1 MKIVSFIKDSSRLLL
16 DGFKRFPITYILIAI
31 LAVALEIN
39 VNNDF
44 SNVYF
49 EGGLFYGI
57 FVSVLATLIIERKVR
72 KNTYL
77 QAIPVVL
84 GVVSSIVMWQL
95 LKHYFSD
102 NNYFIMA
109 FYIGTMIAMF
119 SMCVWLLC
127 KKENIDTIYME
138 LLWAVSYSF
147 LSIFVLFLGVMVCLI
162 AFDSLIMPIEE
173 RPYSIVAAYS
183 WIGLIPMM
191 ILSRIPR
198 EDNLVQRPKL
208 YVKFFTFLAIPC
220 VLLLAILC
228 IYVGKIILTLDMP
241 SNRLNIF
248 ASICILVYLFMY
260 AAIKGNSSKP
270 LSFLLRWC
278 WIPIIPIVIA
288 QITGIIIRYNAY
300 GLTPLRMAGMV
311 TLAIGVYGLY
321 ITARNKSL
329 KSIWLVIAV
338 AAIVF
343 SISPINI
350 IDISVK
356 NQNDR
361 VEKILVKNSLLQDG
375 KLIIPEKLELSDEDE
390 KIIKG
395 SWKLLRYYCGDPS
408 SKVLIDYFDV
418 NKAVLS
424 YSKDKNNGVTDLL
437 TVLNIDNT
445 YVSVNTEIYC
455 ASSYGDESK
464 PLSCSGY
471 SYIRFY
477 DSYSWKRSDVDKQ
490 EFFYKDGKYFIKLE
504 SNARNDSECVEY
516 DVTKFVDK
524 LLESISEEKDS
535 QTDTAK
541 VLPYS
546 YCQTAGI
553 SDSDALWEIS
563 DNIVL
568 VVKYL
573 RILDPSTIKID
584 AGRKHSLNCRG
595 YIFYK

>member
-31 LAVALEIN
+31 LAVAFEIN
-39 VNNDF
+39 VNNGF

-57 FVSVLATLIIERKVR
+57 FVSVLATLIIEQKVK
-72 KNTYL
+72 KNAYL

-84 GVVSSIVMWQL
+84 GVVSSIVMWQV

-138 LLWAVSYSF
+138 LLWAVLYSV
-147 LSIFVLFLGVMVCLI
+147 LSIFVLFLGVMVCLW

-208 YVKFFTFLAIPC
+208 YVKLFTFLAIPC
-220 VLLLAILC
+220 VLLLVILC
-228 IYVGKIILTLDMP
+228 VYVGKIILTLDMP

-270 LSFLLRWC
+270 LSFLLRCC

-300 GLTPLRMAGMV
+300 GLTPLRMAAMV
-311 TLAIGVYGLY
+311 TLAIGIYGLY
-321 ITARNKSL
+321 IIARNKSL

-343 SISPINI
+343 SISPLNI
-350 IDISVK
+350 IDMSVK

-361 VEKILVKNSLLQDG
+361 VEKILVKNSLLQEG
-375 KLIIPEKLELSDEDE
+375 KLVIPEKLELSDEDE

-437 TVLNIDNT
+437 TVLNIDNP
-445 YVSVNTEIYC
+445 YVSFNIEIYC
-455 ASSYGDESK
+455 TSSYYDESK

-477 DSYSWKRSDVDKQ
+477 DSYSWKGSDVDKQ

-541 VLPYS
+541 VS
-546 YCQTAGI
+546 YRDCLKASI

-563 DNIVL
+563 DNIAL
-568 VVKYL
+568 VVKSL
-573 RILDPSTIKID
+573 DILDPPTIKID
-584 AGRKHSLNCRG
+584 AGRKHSLTFRG

>member
-39 VNNDF
+39 INNRL
-44 SNVYF
+44 SKVYF

-57 FVSVLATLIIERKVR
+57 FVSVLATLIIERKVK
-72 KNTYL
+72 KNAYL

-84 GVVSSIVMWQL
+84 GVVSSIVMWQV

-102 NNYFIMA
+102 NDCFIMA

-138 LLWAVSYSF
+138 LLWADSYSV
-147 LSIFVLFLGVMVCLI
+147 LSILVLFLGVMVCLI

-173 RPYSIVAAYS
+173 RPYSIVAIYS

-191 ILSRIPR
+191 FLSRIPR

-208 YVKFFTFLAIPC
+208 YVKLFTFLAIPC

-311 TLAIGVYGLY
+311 TLAIGIYGLY

-375 KLIIPEKLELSDEDE
+375 KLVIPEKLELSDEDE

-424 YSKDKNNGVTDLL
+424 YLKDKNNGVTDLL

-455 ASSYGDESK
+455 ASSYNNEHK
-464 PLSCSGY
+464 PLPCSGY
-471 SYIRFY
+471 SYIRFCEP
-477 DSYSWKRSDVDKQ
+477 YSWKRSDEDKQ

>member
-1 MKIVSFIKDSSRLLL
+1 MKIIRFIKESSRLLL

-31 LAVALEIN
+31 LAVAFEIN
-39 VNNDF
+39 VNNGF

-57 FVSVLATLIIERKVR
+57 FVSVLATLIIERKVK
-72 KNTYL
+72 KNAYL

-95 LKHYFSD
+95 LEHYFSD
-102 NNYFIMA
+102 NNCFIVA

-147 LSIFVLFLGVMVCLI
+147 LSIFVLFLGVMVCLW

-173 RPYSIVAAYS
+173 RAYSIVAAYS

-208 YVKFFTFLAIPC
+208 YVKLFTFLAIPC

-228 IYVGKIILTLDMP
+228 IYVGKIIITLNMP

-260 AAIKGNSSKP
+260 AAIKENSSKS

-288 QITGIIIRYNAY
+288 QITGIVIRYNAY
-300 GLTPLRMAGMV
+300 GLTPLRMAAMV
-311 TLAIGVYGLY
+311 TLAIGIYGLY

-375 KLIIPEKLELSDEDE
+375 KLVIPEKLELSDEDE

-395 SWKLLRYYCGDPS
+395 SWKMLRYYCGDPS

-424 YSKDKNNGVTDLL
+424 YSKDKNNGVTGLL
-437 TVLNIDNT
+437 TILNLDNT

-455 ASSYGDESK
+455 WSSYDK
-464 PLSCSGY
+464 FKLLPCSGY
-471 SYIRFY
+471 SYIRSY
-477 DSYSWKRSDVDKQ
+477 DSYSWKRLDVDEQ

-504 SNARNDSECVEY
+504 SNARNDSEYVEY

-541 VLPYS
+541 VSYS
-546 YCQTAGI
+546 YRPSAGI
-553 SDSDALWEIS
+553 SDSDARWEIS
-563 DNIVL
+563 DNIAL
-568 VVKYL
+568 VVISL
-573 RILDPSTIKID
+573 RILDPPTIKID
-584 AGRKHSLNCRG
+584 AGRKHSLSFQG

>member
-1 MKIVSFIKDSSRLLL
+1 
-16 DGFKRFPITYILIAI
+16 
-31 LAVALEIN
+31 
-39 VNNDF
+39 
-44 SNVYF
+44 
-49 EGGLFYGI
+49 
-57 FVSVLATLIIERKVR
+57 
-72 KNTYL
+72 
-77 QAIPVVL
+77 
-84 GVVSSIVMWQL
+84 
-95 LKHYFSD
+95 
-102 NNYFIMA
+102 
-109 FYIGTMIAMF
+109 
-119 SMCVWLLC
+119 
-127 KKENIDTIYME
+127 ME

-147 LSIFVLFLGVMVCLI
+147 LSIFVLFLGVMVCLW

-208 YVKFFTFLAIPC
+208 YVKLFTFLAIPC

-300 GLTPLRMAGMV
+300 GLTPLRMAAMV
-311 TLAIGVYGLY
+311 TLAIGIYGLY
-321 ITARNKSL
+321 IIARNKSL
-329 KSIWLVIAV
+329 KSIWLVIAA

-343 SISPINI
+343 SISPLNI

-375 KLIIPEKLELSDEDE
+375 KLVIPEKLELSDEDE

-437 TVLNIDNT
+437 TILNIDNP
-445 YVSVNTEIYC
+445 YVSVNTEIYFS
-455 ASSYGDESK
+455 SSYFDDQYK

-477 DSYSWKRSDVDKQ
+477 DSYSWKRSDEDKQ

-504 SNARNDSECVEY
+504 SNANARYDSECVEY

-524 LLESISEEKDS
+524 LLESISEGKDS

-541 VLPYS
+541 VSYS
-546 YCQTAGI
+546 YRYNASI

-563 DNIVL
+563 DNIAL
-568 VVKYL
+568 VVEFLY
-573 RILDPSTIKID
+573 ILDPPTIKID
-584 AGRKHSLNCRG
+584 AGRKHSLTFRG

>member
-31 LAVALEIN
+31 LAVAFEIN
-39 VNNDF
+39 INNDF

-72 KNTYL
+72 KNAYL

-84 GVVSSIVMWQL
+84 GVVSSIVMWQV
-95 LKHYFSD
+95 LKHYFSYND
-102 NNYFIMA
+102 YFIMA

-147 LSIFVLFLGVMVCLI
+147 LSIFVLFLGVMVCLW

-173 RPYSIVAAYS
+173 RPYSIVATYS
-183 WIGLIPMM
+183 WLGLLPMM

-208 YVKFFTFLAIPC
+208 YVKLFTFLAIPC

-288 QITGIIIRYNAY
+288 QITGIVIRYNAY

-311 TLAIGVYGLY
+311 TLAIGIYGLY

-343 SISPINI
+343 SISPLNI

-361 VEKILVKNSLLQDG
+361 IEKILVKNSLLQDG
-375 KLIIPEKLELSDEDE
+375 KLVIPEKLELSDEDE
-390 KIIKG
+390 KVIKG
-395 SWKLLRYYCGDPS
+395 SWELLRYYCGDPS

-424 YSKDKNNGVTDLL
+424 FSKDKNNGVTDLL
-437 TVLNIDNT
+437 TVLNIEYT
-445 YVSVNTEIYC
+445 YVSFNTGIYC
-455 ASSYGDESK
+455 ASSYYDESK

-477 DSYSWKRSDVDKQ
+477 NSYSWKGSDVDKQ

-504 SNARNDSECVEY
+504 SNARNDSEYVEY

-541 VLPYS
+541 VSYS
-546 YCQTAGI
+546 YSPNTGI

-563 DNIVL
+563 DNIAL
-568 VVKYL
+568 VVKSLY
-573 RILDPSTIKID
+573 ILDPPAIKID

-595 YIFYK
+595 YILYK

>member
-1 MKIVSFIKDSSRLLL
+1 
-16 DGFKRFPITYILIAI
+16 
-31 LAVALEIN
+31 
-39 VNNDF
+39 
-44 SNVYF
+44 
-49 EGGLFYGI
+49 
-57 FVSVLATLIIERKVR
+57 
-72 KNTYL
+72 
-77 QAIPVVL
+77 
-84 GVVSSIVMWQL
+84 

-102 NNYFIMA
+102 NGGFIVA

-147 LSIFVLFLGVMVCLI
+147 LSIFVLFLGVMVCLW

-173 RPYSIVAAYS
+173 RPYSIVATYS
-183 WIGLIPMM
+183 WLGLIPMM

-208 YVKFFTFLAIPC
+208 YVKLFTFLAIPC

-270 LSFLLRWC
+270 LSFLLHWC

-288 QITGIIIRYNAY
+288 QITGIVIRYNAY

-311 TLAIGVYGLY
+311 TLAIGIYGLY
-321 ITARNKSL
+321 IIARNKSL

-350 IDISVK
+350 IDMSVK

-375 KLIIPEKLELSDEDE
+375 KLVIPEKLELSDEDKE
-390 KIIKG
+390 IIKG
-395 SWKLLRYYCGDPS
+395 SWKMLRYFCGDPS

-437 TVLNIDNT
+437 TILNIDNT
-445 YVSVNTEIYC
+445 YVSDNTKIYC
-455 ASSYGDESK
+455 SSSYYDESK

-471 SYIRFY
+471 SYIRIY
-477 DSYSWKRSDVDKQ
+477 DSYSWKRSDADKQ

-541 VLPYS
+541 VSYS
-546 YCQTAGI
+546 YCHNASI

-563 DNIVL
+563 DNIAM
-568 VVKYL
+568 VVESL
-573 RILDPSTIKID
+573 DILDPPTIKID
-584 AGRKHSLNCRG
+584 AGRKHSLTFRG

>member
-31 LAVALEIN
+31 LAVAFEIN

-57 FVSVLATLIIERKVR
+57 FVSVLATLIIERKVK
-72 KNTYL
+72 KNAYL

-95 LKHYFSD
+95 LKHYFSYND
-102 NNYFIMA
+102 YFIMA

-147 LSIFVLFLGVMVCLI
+147 LSIFVLFLGVMVCLV

-311 TLAIGVYGLY
+311 TLAIGIYGLY

-375 KLIIPEKLELSDEDE
+375 KLVIPEKLELSDEDT

-437 TVLNIDNT
+437 TVLIIDNP

-455 ASSYGDESK
+455 ASSYDDESTAF
-464 PLSCSGY
+464 SCSGY

-477 DSYSWKRSDVDKQ
+477 YTSSWERSDADKQ

-541 VLPYS
+541 VSYS
-546 YCQTAGI
+546 YSPNTGI

-563 DNIVL
+563 DNIAL
-568 VVKYL
+568 VVKSLY
-573 RILDPSTIKID
+573 ILDPPTIKID
-584 AGRKHSLNCRG
+584 AGRKHSLTCQG

>member
-1 MKIVSFIKDSSRLLL
+1 MKIIRFIKESSRLLIN
-16 DGFKRFPITYILIAI
+16 GFNRFPITYILIAI
-31 LAVALEIN
+31 LAVVLEIN
-39 VNNDF
+39 LQDF
-44 SNVYF
+44 SCKMYF

-57 FVSVLATLIIERKVR
+57 FVSVLVTLLIEDKIKKHV
-72 KNTYL
+72 YL
-77 QAIPVVL
+77 HVIPAVL
-84 GVVSSIVMWQL
+84 GVVSSIIMWQL
-95 LKHYFSD
+95 LKNCSETINF
-102 NNYFIMA
+102 FIDS
-109 FYIGTMIAMF
+109 FYVGTLIAMF
-119 SMCVWLLC
+119 SLSVWLLC

-147 LSIFVLFLGVMVCLI
+147 LSIFVLFLGVMVCLW

-208 YVKFFTFLAIPC
+208 YVKFFTYLAIPC
-220 VLLLAILC
+220 VLLLVILC
-228 IYVGKIILTLDMP
+228 VYVGKIIITLNMP

-260 AAIKGNSSKP
+260 AAIKENSSKS

-311 TLAIGVYGLY
+311 TLAIGIYGLY

-350 IDISVK
+350 IDMSVK

-361 VEKILVKNSLLQDG
+361 IEKILVKNSLLKDG
-375 KLIIPEKLELSDEDE
+375 KLVIPEKFELSDED
-390 KIIKG
+390 KIVVIG
-395 SWKLLRYYCGDPS
+395 SWRLLRFYDGES
-408 SKVLIDYFDV
+408 SPKVLINYFDV

-424 YSKDKNNGVTDLL
+424 YAKETNNKAIDLL
-437 TVLNIDNT
+437 TVLNINDN
-445 YVSVNTEIYC
+445 NQCFNNEIYC
-455 ASSYGDESK
+455 TSSFNKDSN
-464 PLSCSGY
+464 PISCEGY
-471 SYIRFY
+471 SYFRLILTY
-477 DSYSWKRSDVDKQ
+477 PSKRDGGKEDV
-490 EFFYKDGKYFIKLE
+490 FLYKDGKYFLKLK
-504 SNARNDSECVEY
+504 SNFANDSELIEVE
-516 DVTKFVDK
+516 VTKFIDR
-524 LLESISEEKDS
+524 LLENNRTNENNSETNKYVCYQNVMEISE
-535 QTDTAK
+535 
-541 VLPYS
+541 
-546 YCQTAGI
+546 
-553 SDSDALWEIS
+553 SDAIWEMS
-563 DNIVL
+563 DNIML
-568 VVKYL
+568 VIKNL
-573 RILDPSTIKID
+573 RILDPDTIKVK
-584 AGRKHSLNCRG
+584 AGTEYSLKLTG
-595 YIFYK
+595 YILYK

>member
-16 DGFKRFPITYILIAI
+16 NGFKRFPITYILIAI
-31 LAVALEIN
+31 LAVAFEIN
-39 VNNDF
+39 VNNGF

-57 FVSVLATLIIERKVR
+57 FVSVLATLIIERKVK
-72 KNTYL
+72 KNAYL
-77 QAIPVVL
+77 HDIPVVL
-84 GVVSSIVMWQL
+84 GVVSSIVMWQV

-102 NNYFIMA
+102 NNCFIMA

-147 LSIFVLFLGVMVCLI
+147 FSIFVLFLGVMVCLL

-173 RPYSIVAAYS
+173 RPYSIVAVYS

-248 ASICILVYLFMY
+248 ATICILVYLFMY

-288 QITGIIIRYNAY
+288 QITGIVIRYNAY

-311 TLAIGVYGLY
+311 TLAIGIYGLY

-343 SISPINI
+343 SISPLNI

-361 VEKILVKNSLLQDG
+361 VEKILVKNSLLQEG
-375 KLIIPEKLELSDEDE
+375 KLVIPEKLELSDEDE

-395 SWKLLRYYCGDPS
+395 SWELLQYFCGDPS

-437 TVLNIDNT
+437 TILNIYNT
-445 YVSVNTEIYC
+445 QVSVNTEIYC
-455 ASSYGDESK
+455 ASSYGDVSK

-504 SNARNDSECVEY
+504 SNARNDSEFVEY

-535 QTDTAK
+535 HTDTAK
-541 VLPYS
+541 VS
-546 YCQTAGI
+546 YCYSPNTGI

-563 DNIVL
+563 DNIAL
-568 VVKYL
+568 VVKFLY
-573 RILDPSTIKID
+573 ILDPPTIKID
-584 AGRKHSLNCRG
+584 AGRKHSLNCGG

>member
-31 LAVALEIN
+31 LAVAFEIN

-57 FVSVLATLIIERKVR
+57 FVSVLATLIIERKVK
-72 KNTYL
+72 KNAYL

-84 GVVSSIVMWQL
+84 GVVSSIVMWQV
-95 LKHYFSD
+95 LKHCFSD
-102 NNYFIMA
+102 NDCLIMA

-147 LSIFVLFLGVMVCLI
+147 LSIFVLFLGVMVCLW

-173 RPYSIVAAYS
+173 RPYSIVATYS
-183 WIGLIPMM
+183 WLGLIPMM

-208 YVKFFTFLAIPC
+208 YVKLFTFLAIPC

-300 GLTPLRMAGMV
+300 GLTPLRMAAMV
-311 TLAIGVYGLY
+311 TLAIGIYGLY
-321 ITARNKSL
+321 IIARNKSL

-338 AAIVF
+338 VAIVF

-350 IDISVK
+350 IDMSVK

-375 KLIIPEKLELSDEDE
+375 KLVIPEKLEISDEDE

-437 TVLNIDNT
+437 TILNIDNT

-455 ASSYGDESK
+455 ASSYVDESK

-477 DSYSWKRSDVDKQ
+477 ESYSWKRSDVDEQ
-490 EFFYKDGKYFIKLE
+490 EFFYKDGKYFITLE
-504 SNARNDSECVEY
+504 SNARNDSEFVEY

-524 LLESISEEKDS
+524 LLESISEEKNS

-541 VLPYS
+541 VSYS
-546 YCQTAGI
+546 YRPTAGI

-563 DNIVL
+563 DNIAL
-568 VVKYL
+568 VVKSL
-573 RILDPSTIKID
+573 EILDPPTIKID
-584 AGRKHSLNCRG
+584 AGRKHSLSFRG

>member
-31 LAVALEIN
+31 LAVAFEIN
-39 VNNDF
+39 VNNSF

-57 FVSVLATLIIERKVR
+57 FVSVLATLIIEQKVK
-72 KNTYL
+72 KNAYL

-84 GVVSSIVMWQL
+84 GVVSSIVMWQV

-102 NNYFIMA
+102 NDCFIMA
-109 FYIGTMIAMF
+109 FYIGTLIAMF

-147 LSIFVLFLGVMVCLI
+147 LSIFVLFLGVMVCLL

-241 SNRLNIF
+241 SNILNIF

-300 GLTPLRMAGMV
+300 GLTPSRMAGMV
-311 TLAIGVYGLY
+311 TLAIGIYGLY

-343 SISPINI
+343 SISPLNI

-361 VEKILVKNSLLQDG
+361 VEKILVKNSLLQEG
-375 KLIIPEKLELSDEDE
+375 KLVIPEKLELSDEDK

-395 SWKLLRYYCGDPS
+395 SWELLQYFCGDPS

-437 TVLNIDNT
+437 TILNIDNP

-477 DSYSWKRSDVDKQ
+477 DSYSWQRSDVDKQ

-504 SNARNDSECVEY
+504 SNARTDSECVEY

-541 VLPYS
+541 VSYS
-546 YCQTAGI
+546 YRPCAGI
-553 SDSDALWEIS
+553 SDSYALWEIS
-563 DNIVL
+563 DKIAL
-568 VVKYL
+568 VVKSLY
-573 RILDPSTIKID
+573 ILDPPTIKID
-584 AGRKHSLNCRG
+584 AGRKHSLGFQG